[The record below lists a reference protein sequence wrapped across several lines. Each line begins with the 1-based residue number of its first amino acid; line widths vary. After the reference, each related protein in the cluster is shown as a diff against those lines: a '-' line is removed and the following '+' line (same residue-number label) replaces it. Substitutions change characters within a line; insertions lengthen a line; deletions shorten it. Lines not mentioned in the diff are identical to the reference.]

1 MQKKYIEE
9 KSSRKNIILKRLGA
23 IVVAIAIMLG
33 GINLFSV
40 ARGGCFE
47 STLNEA
53 FADESDSSV
62 VSAPTTLSDLK
73 AMSVENIA
81 GLSKFDARD
90 FGLVTPVRDQ
100 GTSNLC
106 WAYSTIAVSETSILY
121 SGIDTTATKDNLRL
135 SARNI
140 GYSRF
145 TRISDP
151 LSNVDAVAETPSGGW
166 EQASGLSKNAID
178 VLSEWCGVV
187 LESAGDDVDGFTN
200 AKYKL
205 VEAVKI
211 TEANSSGDKSDETN
225 TESVANNDARI
236 LAIKQAIAK
245 YGAVTFSYY
254 NANNYANYN
263 PNNETGSG
271 GTAHACAIIGWDDSI
286 ESSAFNPG
294 GATQNGG
301 WLVKNSYN
309 DNEYF
314 YLSYDVRSDNCYA
327 LRYEKADSLDY
338 NYFYDR
344 VTSTTT
350 VATQMQNASKVANIF
365 EAKGEKTGFGEY
377 LKSVS
382 VNTHSASS
390 KAKISVYTG
399 VTAGAPES
407 GTKAYEE
414 EFTFLYAG
422 QNYVEFESVV
432 QLTKGEL
439 YSVVVELSD
448 STGGSDAKY
457 VEICS
462 GVGQSYKYDGSGW
475 SNMNNVAVAQV
486 KAYTKMTELKDVKNA
501 TITLSS
507 AVGFVYDGNEH
518 RPEIRVS
525 YGSGSSQVELVL
537 GRDYTVEYANN
548 VYAGNNAKV
557 EISGI
562 GEYYGTQSKTF
573 TIQKAECPA
582 IESSSI
588 VQNSSGQLVITPSE
602 SARKL
607 SDIALPEQ
615 WEWVNDQTLS
625 YISQSFEARYT
636 GSDVSSYKKTTIN
649 IFVKGIESL
658 RPKDDEEDEIQSGPD
673 SPTIKKEHKKS
684 STDPQ
689 NVIIILI
696 VIFLA
701 INIGIVVWINIV
713 KNRRHIA
720 MFEKK
725 DAEREK
731 TAEDLNG
738 EVSPNV
744 APKMAPQNANT
755 QQQFGV
761 SQNTNTQQPQGVI
774 QQQTQTNVVPPQ
786 QNIQYPNAVS
796 PQQFGAAQ
804 NANMMQQSVNT
815 QTKQGVTPQQVQP
828 QAVSQPQQQA
838 QVQPTQPQIVNQ
850 PQGGAVQQP
859 QQPIQQQLQ
868 PQGAQPQQQAQVQPV
883 QPQVVNQPQGGAG
896 QQQNVQSQQVANQ
909 PQQNIQPQVQPQT
922 QQVQPQSQQSVGQ
935 QPVQGVQNNIQN
947 PTGV

>member
-1 MQKKYIEE
+1 MQKKYIKE

-40 ARGGCFE
+40 ARGGSFE
-47 STLNEA
+47 SALNEV

-81 GLSKFDARD
+81 GFSKFDARD

-100 GTSNLC
+100 STSNLC

-145 TRISDP
+145 TRTSDP
-151 LSNVDAVAETPSGGW
+151 LSNVGAVAEAPSGGW
-166 EQASGLSKNAID
+166 EQTSGQSKNAID
-178 VLSEWCGVV
+178 VLSEWCGAV
-187 LESAGDDVDGFTN
+187 LESAGDNVDGFTN

-211 TEANSSGDKSDETN
+211 TEANSSGDKRDETN

-254 NANNYANYN
+254 NSINNYNYYK
-263 PNNETGSG
+263 PDTSAT

-286 ESSAFNPG
+286 ESSVFSPS

-382 VNTHSASS
+382 INTHSANY
-390 KAKISVYTG
+390 KAKILVYTG

-422 QNYVEFESVV
+422 QNYAEFESAV

-462 GVGQSYKYDGSGW
+462 GVGQSYKYDGSSW

-501 TITLSS
+501 TITFRS

-537 GRDYTVEYANN
+537 GRDYTVEYSNN
-548 VYAGNNAKV
+548 IYAGNNARV

-673 SPTIKKEHKKS
+673 SPTIKKEHKKN

-701 INIGIVVWINIV
+701 INIGIVVWINII

-738 EVSPNV
+738 EGSPVV
-744 APKMAPQNANT
+744 APKMATQNTNTQQKWGSTQNANT
-755 QQQFGV
+755 QQQFGAT
-761 SQNTNTQQPQGVI
+761 QNINTQQ
-774 QQQTQTNVVPPQ
+774 
-786 QNIQYPNAVS
+786 
-796 PQQFGAAQ
+796 QFGITQ
-804 NANMMQQSVNT
+804 NANMPQQSVNT
-815 QTKQGVTPQQVQP
+815 QTMQGVTPQQVQP
-828 QAVSQPQQQA
+828 QVVNQPQGVQQPQVVSQPQQ
-838 QVQPTQPQIVNQ
+838 
-850 PQGGAVQQP
+850 
-859 QQPIQQQLQ
+859 LQ
-868 PQGAQPQQQAQVQPV
+868 PQVVQPQQQSQVQPV
-883 QPQVVNQPQGGAG
+883 QPQVVNQPQGGAVQQPQVVG
-896 QQQNVQSQQVANQ
+896 QPQQVVNQ
-909 PQQNIQPQVQPQT
+909 PQQNVQPQVQPQT
-922 QQVQPQSQQSVGQ
+922 QQVQPQSQQPVGQ
-935 QPVQGVQNNIQN
+935 QTVQGVQNNMQN